1 MSDFEQLVFGF
12 EQLVFGF
19 DSLAIPPV
27 TTNICLCK
35 MFVSHDS
42 NVVDLGNHCYIESV
56 IVHRGD
62 FQFLPVK

>member
-1 MSDFEQLVFGF
+1 MVHILP
-12 EQLVFGF
+12 